1 MTHIIYSKYVV
12 WGFWPPSRLF
22 TNQPFFFLYNRL
34 WNGTDLR
41 SSVYTWRRNSPAR
54 TVRDDDA
61 DSSFGLADPHR
72 RSGRLQNFA
81 DKFFTFFFFKKRT
94 ERKSTTHT
102 TFNGMKFI
110 KHFFLTSTL
119 FIPCCCCSVGQTWHP
134 YRDPPLVTKEQKS
147 TNNNI
152 LFGVF
157 DAVL

>member
-1 MTHIIYSKYVV
+1 M
-12 WGFWPPSRLF
+12 WGFFGHLADYLR
-22 TNQPFFFLYNRL
+22 TNHFFFFLYNNRL

-41 SSVYTWRRNSPAR
+41 SSVYMTEKLSSR

-61 DSSFGLADPHR
+61 DSSFGLADPHLH
-72 RSGRLQNFA
+72 SGRLQNFA
-81 DKFFTFFFFKKRT
+81 DKFFTFFFLKNTK
-94 ERKSTTHT
+94 EQKEKVPHT

-119 FIPCCCCSVGQTWHP
+119 FIPCCCCSVGQTWRP

-147 TNNNI
+147 TNKNI

-157 DAVL
+157 DAVC

>member
-1 MTHIIYSKYVV
+1 M

-22 TNQPFFFLYNRL
+22 TNQPFFFLYNNRL

-41 SSVYTWRRNSPAR
+41 SSVYTWRRNSPASR
-54 TVRDDDA
+54 TVRDDAA

-81 DKFFTFFFFKKRT
+81 DKFFTLKKKKRT

-157 DAVL
+157 DTVL